1 MLSFTVRMK
10 SWIEIRFVIVGM
22 LWLLF
27 TPDQYFVRIV
37 GVDIDPI
44 QIQEAKLEASKRF
57 YLYKMLLMYHL

>member
-1 MLSFTVRMK
+1 MFFFTVRMK
-10 SWIEIRFVIVGM
+10 SWIEIRCVQLECYGF
-22 LWLLF
+22 LF